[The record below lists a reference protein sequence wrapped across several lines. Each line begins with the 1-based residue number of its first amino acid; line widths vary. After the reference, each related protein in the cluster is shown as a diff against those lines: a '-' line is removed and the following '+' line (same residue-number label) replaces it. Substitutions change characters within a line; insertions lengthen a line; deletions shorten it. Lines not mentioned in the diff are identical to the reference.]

1 MDQAAENEG
10 AAILLDPACG
20 HPIHL
25 TTEQLFKAIGQ
36 GDEAETD
43 GLREAR
49 QSIHVAW
56 YISDISP
63 SIVSAHPSPF
73 SLLPAR

>member
-10 AAILLDPACG
+10 AAILLDPVGG

-25 TTEQLFKAIGQ
+25 ATEQLFKANGQ

-43 GLREAR
+43 RLREAR

-56 YISDISP
+56 CISQISL
-63 SIVSAHPSPF
+63 SVVSAHPSPC
-73 SLLPAR
+73 SLKTD